1 MAETSKQMDWED
13 KPMDLKEA
21 LVDQF
26 TDECEGVV
34 DYLKLSEFAKEKYP
48 NCPYAQ
54 ILKDIAKEERVHRN
68 HIKAILKDLNVTF
81 TDEMNKMDAE
91 SEEAFDKSFL

>member
-1 MAETSKQMDWED
+1 MAETSKQMDWEN

-26 TDECEGVV
+26 ADECEGVV
-34 DYLKLSEFAKEKYP
+34 DYLKLSEIAKEKSP
-48 NCPYAQ
+48 NCPYVQ
-54 ILKDIAKEERVHRN
+54 ILKDIAKEESVHRN

-81 TDEMNKMDAE
+81 TDEMNKMDVE
-91 SEEAFDKSFL
+91 SEDAFDKSFL

>member
-1 MAETSKQMDWED
+1 MEETNKQIDWED

-26 TDECEGVV
+26 IDECEGVV
-34 DYLKLSEFAKEKYP
+34 DYLKFSKIAKEKYP

-81 TDEMNKMDAE
+81 TDEMDKMDAE

>member
-1 MAETSKQMDWED
+1 MAETNKQMDWED
-13 KPMDLKEA
+13 KPMDLKEE

-26 TDECEGVV
+26 ADECEGVV
-34 DYLKLSEFAKEKYP
+34 DYLKLSK
-48 NCPYAQ
+48 
-54 ILKDIAKEERVHRN
+54 IAKEERVHRN

-81 TDEMNKMDAE
+81 TDEMNKMDVE